1 MTTIHSVTNISKETT
16 EKELKLFENAP
27 PFVLPNPHSLPKIEN
42 LLNSVEDSAPQVK
55 KQFPTTDAILNGLKV
70 LKTHIDRKKFQLI
83 ADNPTLFSVKS
94 LGLAIELLENEE
106 PLPETAVLIKDL
118 KELLTW
124 AENDELYKA
133 PPKTLELVLQ
143 TIKFLEKGE
152 PFNPEPH
159 PDSGQGKWKET
170 AAFHSRNEDF
180 YRGIIN
186 QIGEILGV
194 EAYTADDGSVGDS
207 VLALKVPEL
216 VKKLKEQ
223 NEKLNQ
229 YNGN

>member
-42 LLNSVEDSAPQVK
+42 LLNSVEDSAPQVH
-55 KQFPTTDAILNGLKV
+55 Q
-70 LKTHIDRKKFQLI
+70 
-83 ADNPTLFSVKS
+83 
-94 LGLAIELLENEE
+94 

-170 AAFHSRNEDF
+170 AAFHSRNEEF
-180 YRGIIN
+180 YHGIVK
-186 QIGEILGV
+186 QIGEILG
-194 EAYTADDGSVGDS
+194 EDAYTADDGSIGDS
-207 VLALKVPEL
+207 VLALKLPEL
-216 VKKLKEQ
+216 VKKLKEEKEEHV
-223 NEKLNQ
+223 NEKLNRHD
-229 YNGN
+229 GD

>member
-1 MTTIHSVTNISKETT
+1 MTAIHSVTNISKETT
-16 EKELKLFENAP
+16 EKELKIFENAP

-42 LLNSVEDSAPQVK
+42 LLNSIEDSASQVH
-55 KQFPTTDAILNGLKV
+55 Q
-70 LKTHIDRKKFQLI
+70 
-83 ADNPTLFSVKS
+83 
-94 LGLAIELLENEE
+94 
-106 PLPETAVLIKDL
+106 PLPETAKLIKDL
-118 KELLTW
+118 KELLVW
-124 AENDELYKA
+124 AESDELYKA
-133 PPKTLELVLQ
+133 PPKTLELVTQ
-143 TIKFLEKGE
+143 TIELLKNGE

-159 PDSGQGKWKET
+159 PHSGQGKWKET
-170 AAFHSRNEDF
+170 AVYHTRNEDF
-180 YRGIIN
+180 YRGIIK